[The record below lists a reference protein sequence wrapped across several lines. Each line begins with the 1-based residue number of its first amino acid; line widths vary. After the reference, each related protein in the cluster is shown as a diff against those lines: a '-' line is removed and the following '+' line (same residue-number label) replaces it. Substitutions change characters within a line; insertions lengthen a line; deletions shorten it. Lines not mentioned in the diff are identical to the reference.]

1 MNFATASST
10 IIAPEYI
17 STHVINNYKFPSNT
31 VSEILRTGINHT
43 YLIKTST
50 EKFIFR
56 VYFYNWRTEN
66 EITEELNLLDFL
78 KENNILV
85 SYPIKDKEDTY
96 IQHIN
101 TFEGNR
107 FGVLFSYAGGETIR
121 NPSEEV
127 CYHLGVSMAKMHQKL
142 VNKTIHRKNHNPDT
156 LVKWAIEKIS
166 KKLPNSI
173 EEINYFK
180 KAYKLISE
188 KFKEIE
194 ELKIKKG
201 VVHLDIWHDNIKVK
215 NEKEIT
221 FFDFDNCGNGYL
233 FLDFSYTLML
243 FFRNDPNPDH
253 FLNRKENF
261 LKGYESITP
270 ISNEEKSLIPYGGLA
285 IWLHYSGQH
294 AVRFDDFANHF
305 LSADFLKY
313 WINTVDN
320 WMKFNK
326 IEV

>member
-10 IIAPEYI
+10 IISPEYI
-17 STHVINNYKFPSNT
+17 SAYIINNYDFSQNT
-31 VSEILRTGINHT
+31 VSEILRTGISHT
-43 YLIKTST
+43 YLIKSGF

-66 EITEELNLLDFL
+66 EIIEELNLLDFL
-78 KENNILV
+78 KDNNISV
-85 SYPIKDKEDTY
+85 SHPLKDKNNTY

-101 TFEGNR
+101 AFEGNR
-107 FGVLFSYAGGETIR
+107 FGVLFSYAEGETIR
-121 NPSEEV
+121 NPSKEV

-142 VNKTIHRKNHNPDT
+142 MDKSILRKNHNAET
-156 LVKWAIEKIS
+156 LVKWAIEKVS
-166 KKLPNSI
+166 KKLPNST

-180 KAYKLISE
+180 RAYKLIAKE
-188 KFKEIE
+188 FKKIE
-194 ELKIKKG
+194 PLKVRKG
-201 VVHLDIWHDNIKVK
+201 IVHLDIWHDNIKVK
-215 NEKEIT
+215 NEEQIT

-243 FFRNDPNPDH
+243 FFRNDPNPEH
-253 FLNRKENF
+253 FLNRKESF
-261 LKGYESITP
+261 LKGYESITL
-270 ISNEEKSLIPYGGLA
+270 ISDEEKKLIPFGGLA

-313 WINTVDN
+313 WIHTVNN
-320 WMKFNK
+320 WMTFNK